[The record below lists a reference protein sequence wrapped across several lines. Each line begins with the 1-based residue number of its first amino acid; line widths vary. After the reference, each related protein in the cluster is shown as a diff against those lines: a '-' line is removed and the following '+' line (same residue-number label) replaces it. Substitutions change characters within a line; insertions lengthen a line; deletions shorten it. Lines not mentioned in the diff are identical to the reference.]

1 MKRFLIGLLSGILI
15 LAACTPVTAESTI
28 PLSPTSTPTMV
39 PATLTPSRTQIPP
52 TRTVTPLPTIPTFTP
67 TFDASTIVTVTPA
80 AKAECPEENPKIVP
94 DFPHCNAMG
103 ACDLITS
110 DEILAYL
117 NSGGTLTGL
126 TIRLSELDQDSIWGK
141 ITDLNGDGSSE
152 IVYRGLVRYDILGCK
167 NGKYQDLFDFEG

>member
-80 AKAECPEENPKIVP
+80 AKAECPEENPSVVAKFATP
-94 DFPHCNAMG
+94 N
-103 ACDLITS
+103 S
-110 DEILAYL
+110 DGPRGYIAPEVLDYL
-117 NSGGTLTGL
+117 NSGGTGSQLRDLGLAEIRDFNKDGVNEVVFTGF
-126 TIRLSELDQDSIWGK
+126 IGGAYI
-141 ITDLNGDGSSE
+141 IF
-152 IVYRGLVRYDILGCK
+152 GCK
-167 NGKYQDLFDFEG
+167 SGEYQDFLDFAGDSGA

>member
-1 MKRFLIGLLSGILI
+1 MKLFLIGLLSGILI

-52 TRTVTPLPTIPTFTP
+52 TRTVTPP
-67 TFDASTIVTVTPA
+67 

-126 TIRLSELDQDSIWGK
+126 
-141 ITDLNGDGSSE
+141 
-152 IVYRGLVRYDILGCK
+152 
-167 NGKYQDLFDFEG
+167 